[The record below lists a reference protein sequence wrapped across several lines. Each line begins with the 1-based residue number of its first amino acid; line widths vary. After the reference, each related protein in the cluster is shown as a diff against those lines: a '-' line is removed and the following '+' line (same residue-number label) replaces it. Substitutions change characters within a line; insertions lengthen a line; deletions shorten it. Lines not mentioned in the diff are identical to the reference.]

1 MTMKKTFLIATA
13 VILFSI
19 SSASAQF
26 LGQLTPA
33 PTVNKGEALLGA
45 YLGVYEDAFSVF
57 GQVRYGMVKYFDVG
71 LKMGMIDWSP
81 GYGASNT
88 GLTIGGDIKY
98 WFMDQRTGDP
108 LDVSVGAGSEY
119 LDVQDYS
126 LVSAGGNA
134 IASYKITYAQGKTVS
149 PYGRLSVRWEKH
161 SYKSPR
167 VRPLGWENG
176 DGSESDTDVALALG
190 AELQLPSDLFLVGEL
205 QIDDNVG
212 FIGGVSY
219 GVF

>member
-1 MTMKKTFLIATA
+1 MKKTLLITVA
-13 VILFSI
+13 VSLLSM

-26 LGQLTPA
+26 LGQLAPA
-33 PTVNKGEALLGA
+33 PTVNEGEALLGA

-57 GQVRYGMVKYFDVG
+57 GQVRYGVIKYFDLG

-81 GYGASNT
+81 GYGASNA
-88 GLTIGGDIKY
+88 GLTMGGDIKY

-108 LDVSVGAGSEY
+108 LDVSVGVGSEY

-126 LVSAGGNA
+126 LVSAGGNV
-134 IASYKITYAQGKTVS
+134 IASYQITYLEGKSVS
-149 PYGRLSVRWEKH
+149 PYGRLNVRWEKH

-190 AELQLPSDLFLVGEL
+190 AQLQLPSDLYLVGEL

-219 GVF
+219 SVF

>member
-1 MTMKKTFLIATA
+1 MKKTLLITI
-13 VILFSI
+13 VVSLLSM

-33 PTVNKGEALLGA
+33 PTINKGEALLGA
-45 YLGVYEDAFSVF
+45 YMGVYEDAFSVF
-57 GQVRYGMVKYFDVG
+57 GQVRYGLIKYFDLG
-71 LKMGMIDWSP
+71 FKMGMIDWSP

-88 GLTIGGDIKY
+88 GLTMGGDIKY

-108 LDVSVGAGSEY
+108 LDVSVGVGSEY

-126 LVSAGGNA
+126 LVSAGGNV
-134 IASYKITYAQGKTVS
+134 IASYQITYAQGKTVS
-149 PYGRLSVRWEKH
+149 PYGRLNVRWEKH

-167 VRPLGWENG
+167 VQPLGWENG

-190 AELQLPSDLFLVGEL
+190 AELNLWSDLSLVGEL
-205 QIDDNVG
+205 QIDDYVG
-212 FIGGVSY
+212 FIAGVNYS
-219 GVF
+219 VF